1 MPTKPLHLT
10 PFNNLQARKSLGQLV
25 FENLKQAIVRGDI
38 VPGTRLVESQIAEG
52 QGISR
57 TPVREAIHK
66 LEREGLIERQ
76 QRGGFTVLGLSRS
89 DIVETFGIR
98 SVLEGYAARLAALNH
113 KPEELQPL
121 EAKIQEFQKYL
132 DNGKLKTLTRIN
144 TEFHDLL
151 YALSKSPRL
160 MNMINGL
167 RDQIYRFRQ
176 IILKESHQAQMS
188 NADHIQ
194 MLAYIRKRSADEA
207 ERLVRNHILRGQQIV
222 LADFDTKSGEK
233 TKNARQQ

>member
-10 PFNNLQARKSLGQLV
+10 PFDNLQARKSLGQLV
-25 FENLKQAIVRGDI
+25 FENLRQAIVRGEV

-76 QRGGFTVLGLSRS
+76 PRGGFTVLGLGRS

-98 SVLEGYAARLAALNH
+98 SVLEGYAARLAAINH
-113 KPEELQPL
+113 QPEELKPL
-121 EAKIQEFQKYL
+121 ETKIAEFQRHL
-132 DNGKLKTLTRIN
+132 DKGRVKTLTRIN

-160 MNMINGL
+160 IGMISGL
-167 RDQIYRFRQ
+167 RDQIYRFRR
-176 IILKESHQAQMS
+176 IILKESHRAQMS
-188 NADHIQ
+188 NADHVQ
-194 MLAYIRKRSADEA
+194 MLTYIRKRSADEV
-207 ERLVRNHILRGQQIV
+207 ETLVREHIVRGQEIV
-222 LADFDTKSGEK
+222 LKEFDAKSMPK
-233 TKNARQQ
+233 